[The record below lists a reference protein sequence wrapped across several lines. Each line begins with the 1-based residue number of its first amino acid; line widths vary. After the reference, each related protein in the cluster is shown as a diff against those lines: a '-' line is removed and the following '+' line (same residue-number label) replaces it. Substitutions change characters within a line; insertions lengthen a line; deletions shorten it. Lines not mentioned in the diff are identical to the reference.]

1 MKASVQY
8 DDYLGTTAADRSDIF
23 VEMPGNMSR
32 IIFDWFNIDLDGNDY
47 QFVGISVN
55 TIKVDDTYVTLYFRF
70 NTTNEIVKVVR
81 YSVPLQKVLNL
92 FKRFEFQVG
101 SHLED
106 IDDRNIIEV
115 AKEE

>member
-8 DDYLGTTAADRSDIF
+8 DDYLGTTAADRSDLF
-23 VEMPGNMSR
+23 VEDSGKM
-32 IIFDWFNIDLDGNDY
+32 IQTVCEWFKIDLDGYDY

-55 TIKVDDTYVTLYFRF
+55 AIKVDDAYVILYFKN
-70 NTTNEIVKVVR
+70 NTTNQIVKVIR
-81 YSVPLQKVLNL
+81 YSVHLQLVLDL

-106 IDDRNIIEV
+106 IDDNNIEEV